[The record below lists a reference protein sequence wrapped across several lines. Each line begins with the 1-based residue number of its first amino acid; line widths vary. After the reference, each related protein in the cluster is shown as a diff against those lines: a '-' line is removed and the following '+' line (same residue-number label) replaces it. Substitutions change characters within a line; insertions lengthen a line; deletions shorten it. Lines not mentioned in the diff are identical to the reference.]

1 MNCWS
6 ISDFFLVV
14 ATKDVGDP
22 TKGFMTLQDFLKT
35 PVWFDIGKQLCMPCM
50 ILSSLLSIDIT
61 MTITILLDFMSN
73 VGNKIFHVMDAYVND
88 HEDDFNFMKS
98 NVVQRCCKTSD

>member
-1 MNCWS
+1 
-6 ISDFFLVV
+6 
-14 ATKDVGDP
+14 
-22 TKGFMTLQDFLKT
+22 
-35 PVWFDIGKQLCMPCM
+35 MPCM

-73 VGNKIFHVMDAYVND
+73 VGNKIFHVIDAYVND

-98 NVVQRCCKTSD
+98 NVVQRCCKTSS